1 MDWPDTDSSP
11 KQARYGTESSGFDR
25 TTLADGRISDRLRL
39 LADLFGTGSI
49 TVASSMPNAPSRATR
64 ALLVVLPLAEIL
76 ALWVL
81 AAIGVSRF
89 LSVGRTTRAMQVML
103 VGCVVLLVLPASA
116 TLGQSRF
123 RLPAVPAL
131 AILGAMGGTTL
142 IERRYLLPPV
152 KSDV

>member
-1 MDWPDTDSSP
+1 MEQKALVLIVQHWPTVAY
-11 KQARYGTESSGFDR
+11 QTALGFLR
-25 TTLADGRISDRLRL
+25 TCLGP
-39 LADLFGTGSI
+39 GSI

-123 RLPAVPAL
+123 RVPAVPAL
-131 AILGAMGGTTL
+131 AILGAIGGEAL
-142 IERRYLLPPV
+142 IRTRR
-152 KSDV
+152 DQGRRIHDRC